1 MEGKVRRKNDII
13 VSWLL
18 KIELSNLTI
27 SDFFEA
33 NIVPFSRAQYYIYKK
48 RFKQFGRSGLEDKR
62 KNGGNKKLNSESEK
76 FIKKCLDENLN
87 VSNLWLR
94 EQLIKRYG
102 CAISPSGISRA
113 LRRICPERIKEK
125 RESYRIEKQEVQIN
139 QFCGFELIIA
149 LAYHLGWPQMTSNAI
164 VDAVNE
170 LKETENYYLSKKYS
184 DKKGRDSWGRFT
196 SKYNQRKD
204 IRENRFASVSK
215 KRLTKNWGSMNI
227 FRDNKKA
234 IERKS
239 LAILSLPVVT
249 MNGSIRTVNAALG
262 QALKHITGF
271 DYKQSTLTKY
281 LNELKYLGIS
291 MILLQEAIRF
301 WNKCWGNEISR
312 RKNKILLCY
321 YIDGN
326 TKPIWS
332 NKRVKQNKVT
342 MTGRVMGCLE
352 QVFIHDCYG
361 HPIYFETY
369 SGNAPCGE
377 YTLELFDKIE
387 EVIKET
393 IPGARVSVC
402 RVLVMDGANNSV
414 KTLRAFASQ
423 DKYHYITP
431 LDTNQW
437 NERKVERIGKALRYK
452 YGDAVLQEVKIEL
465 EDSTEPGYLVKVRA
479 IKIDWDNGKR
489 TVLLTSL
496 PVEIVGAGEIVRS
509 YFNRWPAQ
517 ELQFKSMKA
526 TACLH
531 RVAGYGKQEIED
543 EKILEKQKHSANRIS
558 KLKKILEI
566 PLKEIGDHEEAIAA
580 LISKELRLRKRSK
593 IDEGKRLLPEKDMEK
608 YERYKK
614 EIKSHEKAIT
624 KIEKENLK
632 DFKLLRKHQREWLR
646 LQGKEKVYKV
656 DVELDQIL
664 TFHRVCLANLY
675 AYFIKYFL
683 GGEPLSVLN
692 MLHKII
698 YLQGRIEETINSRNI
713 ILDFNK
719 KDKLMMN
726 KLSIAIEKINALNIY
741 IPKGKKMLFSFGDYG
756 LK

>member
-1 MEGKVRRKNDII
+1 MGGKVRRKNDII

-76 FIKKCLDENLN
+76 YIKKCLDENLN

-281 LNELKYLGIS
+281 LNELKYLG
-291 MILLQEAIRF
+291 
-301 WNKCWGNEISR
+301 
-312 RKNKILLCY
+312 
-321 YIDGN
+321 
-326 TKPIWS
+326 
-332 NKRVKQNKVT
+332 
-342 MTGRVMGCLE
+342 
-352 QVFIHDCYG
+352 
-361 HPIYFETY
+361 
-369 SGNAPCGE
+369 
-377 YTLELFDKIE
+377 
-387 EVIKET
+387 
-393 IPGARVSVC
+393 
-402 RVLVMDGANNSV
+402 
-414 KTLRAFASQ
+414 
-423 DKYHYITP
+423 
-431 LDTNQW
+431 
-437 NERKVERIGKALRYK
+437 
-452 YGDAVLQEVKIEL
+452 
-465 EDSTEPGYLVKVRA
+465 
-479 IKIDWDNGKR
+479 
-489 TVLLTSL
+489 
-496 PVEIVGAGEIVRS
+496 
-509 YFNRWPAQ
+509 
-517 ELQFKSMKA
+517 
-526 TACLH
+526 
-531 RVAGYGKQEIED
+531 
-543 EKILEKQKHSANRIS
+543 
-558 KLKKILEI
+558 
-566 PLKEIGDHEEAIAA
+566 
-580 LISKELRLRKRSK
+580 
-593 IDEGKRLLPEKDMEK
+593 
-608 YERYKK
+608 
-614 EIKSHEKAIT
+614 
-624 KIEKENLK
+624 
-632 DFKLLRKHQREWLR
+632 
-646 LQGKEKVYKV
+646 
-656 DVELDQIL
+656 
-664 TFHRVCLANLY
+664 
-675 AYFIKYFL
+675 
-683 GGEPLSVLN
+683 
-692 MLHKII
+692 
-698 YLQGRIEETINSRNI
+698 
-713 ILDFNK
+713 
-719 KDKLMMN
+719 
-726 KLSIAIEKINALNIY
+726 
-741 IPKGKKMLFSFGDYG
+741 FSFRRQ
-756 LK
+756 